1 MKTRPKVPSLTVHE
15 ESPSKRQAA
24 INEHHR
30 HALAAKENQVRS
42 LYKKIG
48 LYRKANAALR
58 RELDNFH
65 NNDVVAQ
72 VRRRLCLPELKQARQ
87 LENKAREKEL
97 LIEKLTH
104 ENKCLANLQ
113 RTQAKRIE
121 ELESLKEHFPSKHHS
136 VLEELRICKETYR
149 LYKERERQAEERSAK
164 LHEQVVDLSIKNKQ
178 LADKIRQHEQ
188 AKATAPATATEEDG
202 KDELEQLQQ
211 RIHMLE
217 KNKRAEKAKYE
228 RVIQTCQDQLDAC
241 KQEMERCQAQ
251 LLEKEKALRLQVI
264 ELKKLKRQLRE
275 LVTESETTQQVSHF
289 LTQRGVDVKMPAP
302 PPPSQDK
309 RSAAPPRQPKRMQS
323 SDWRQRT
330 TTKRTEQRACKL
342 I

>member
-1 MKTRPKVPSLTVHE
+1 MDSAGDDADYNDDFLPDEHEDTAESSVADSPLKE

-30 HALAAKENQVRS
+30 HALAAKESQVRS

-58 RELDNFH
+58 RELESFH
-65 NNDVVAQ
+65 NNDVVA
-72 VRRRLCLPELKQARQ
+72 Q

-178 LADKIRQHEQ
+178 LADKIRQHEL
-188 AKATAPATATEEDG
+188 AKAAAPATATEEDG

-241 KQEMERCQAQ
+241 KQEMERFQAQ

-275 LVTESETTQQVSHF
+275 LVLESETTQQVSHF
-289 LTQRGVDVKMPAP
+289 LTQRGVDVKVPAP

-323 SDWRQRT
+323 SD
-330 TTKRTEQRACKL
+330 
-342 I
+342 